1 VSSLAVSAIHRLPQ
15 KVVEITGIRSWA
27 CNYLVV
33 EALLN
38 EVKGMTDLTDLR
50 LKYHETDGGFWSNVA
65 GVTFDG
71 RQEHITDDLR
81 EIGLLLEPDPTNDY
95 DANAIK
101 VIRADNRKQV
111 GFIKKEYAPRLAE
124 LFTKGF
130 SPFIQKVVPTGGTP
144 EKCKRGINI
153 RLNCEGVDLKRFVFG
168 GGSQTDLFGAEAQVG
183 WSE

>member
-1 VSSLAVSAIHRLPQ
+1 MSWLAVSATHRLTQ
-15 KVVEITGIRSWA
+15 KVVEITGISFWA

-38 EVKGMTDLTDLR
+38 EVKGVDTSEL
-50 LKYHETDGGFWSNVA
+50 ETRHYNDDGGFWTNVA
-65 GVTFDG
+65 GTTFDG
-71 RQEHITDDLR
+71 RQAHISDDLAD
-81 EIGLLLEPDPTNDY
+81 IGLLLEPDATNEY
-95 DANAIK
+95 DPNAIK
-101 VIRADNRKQV
+101 VNRADNRQQV

-124 LFTKGF
+124 LFAKGF